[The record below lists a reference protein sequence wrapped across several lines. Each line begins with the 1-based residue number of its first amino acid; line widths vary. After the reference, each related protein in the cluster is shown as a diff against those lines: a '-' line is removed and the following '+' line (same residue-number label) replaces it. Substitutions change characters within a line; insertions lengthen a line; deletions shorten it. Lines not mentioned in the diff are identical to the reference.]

1 MSQSIIS
8 YQSIIDISQP
18 VTATTACFPG
28 DTPFSKQVTVSFDQS
43 KVINLTAFT
52 MSPHVGSHADAP
64 VHIKGSLPGDDTTA
78 GAMHLD
84 AFIGPALVIDC
95 ATTRE
100 PLTKSLVE
108 PHLSKHPEI
117 KRVLLRTLDK
127 VDAEAFE
134 SDYAYIA
141 TDLAS
146 YLGECG
152 IKLVGLDT
160 PSVDH
165 IRAKELTT
173 HKILDSYGLV
183 WLENLDLS
191 QVQAGI
197 YQLIALPLK
206 FMELEASPVRAVL
219 LR

>member
-1 MSQSIIS
+1 MPEPIIS

-18 VTATTACFPG
+18 VSTSTACFPG
-28 DTPFSKQVTVSFDQS
+28 DTPFSKQVTLTYEQS
-43 KVINLTAFT
+43 GVINLTAFT

-64 VHIKGSLPGDDTTA
+64 VHIKGTLPGDDTTA
-78 GAMHLD
+78 GAMTLD
-84 AFIGPALVIDC
+84 AFIGAVLVVDC

-100 PLTKSLVE
+100 PITKSMVE
-108 PHLSKHPEI
+108 PYLSKHPQI

-127 VDAEAFE
+127 VDATAFE
-134 SDYAYIA
+134 ADYAYIA

-146 YLGECG
+146 YLGQCG
-152 IKLVGLDT
+152 VKLVGLDT

-165 IRAKELTT
+165 IKAKALDT
-173 HKILDSYGLV
+173 HKILDSYGMV

-191 QVQAGI
+191 NVQAGI

-219 LR
+219 LK